1 MGSRN
6 DCSLLLLLTGILLG
20 RGSSSSDSNLRLLV
34 LGNRK
39 SLTGRSET
47 VKSVATLAA
56 DVSVRMVSHVG
67 SDLASGALTFQSLDL
82 AGSFDVV
89 VVEESEGSL
98 LMLVLYLLGLG
109 VDLLLSLSLTTVK
122 SNNNVDACLSLKT
135 CLFDGQFIV
144 ESGGVEDD
152 LVYWVLDLLLDLR
165 SKQIKELGKG
175 RVHYGRE

>member
-82 AGSFDVV
+82 AGSFNVA
-89 VVEESEGSL
+89 VVEEGEGSL
-98 LMLVLYLLGLG
+98 SMLVLCLLGLG
-109 VDLLLSLSLTTVK
+109 VDLFLTLVSRSLLSFLVFHVPLLAVVFSVIVLNVVGRLSVFGFAI
-122 SNNNVDACLSLKT
+122 SEWSERA
-135 CLFDGQFIV
+135 LFQQGLQCKK
-144 ESGGVEDD
+144 
-152 LVYWVLDLLLDLR
+152 LH
-165 SKQIKELGKG
+165 LGPTQ
-175 RVHYGRE
+175 